1 MVGTQIPTSSGNV
14 IPNTPFPIGNQSTA
28 SWQHGLYLH
37 MKILS
42 PLRLRFHYN
51 ISNLPKTTFSVV
63 LRKSMDARWL
73 KRTLV
78 AQVRDED
85 VVAVQLV
92 DKGLVDA
99 PPLWTIVI
107 KYGENTKG
115 GRSETSEL
123 LLACAFDDSVSHYN
137 KYYHWY

>member
-1 MVGTQIPTSSGNV
+1 
-14 IPNTPFPIGNQSTA
+14 
-28 SWQHGLYLH
+28 
-37 MKILS
+37 
-42 PLRLRFHYN
+42 
-51 ISNLPKTTFSVV
+51 
-63 LRKSMDARWL
+63 MDARRL

-92 DKGLVDA
+92 DEGLVVA